1 MRKTMI
7 EKYISVGEKVELY
20 PLERATK
27 GQNEYS
33 KCYLTRINEILSEDR
48 IEILMPMMQSRIV
61 LLAGGIPYT
70 MVIYTPKGL
79 YQCKVQVVDR
89 YRTGNIIMAV
99 VELTTAIK
107 KYQRREYY
115 RYPCAMPLVT
125 RRLEEREKKDLIWDE
140 RLPGTA
146 GLVVDIGGGGV
157 RFITIEDYELE
168 ELIICCFDLEVRGQ
182 NKKMQVLGK
191 VLSKKKVPDEEQK
204 QEFRVQFTNITPAER
219 EEIIQYIFEEE
230 RKQRR
235 KQNW

>member
-1 MRKTMI
+1 M
-7 EKYISVGEKVELY
+7 
-20 PLERATK
+20 
-27 GQNEYS
+27 
-33 KCYLTRINEILSEDR
+33 
-48 IEILMPMMQSRIV
+48 
-61 LLAGGIPYT
+61 
-70 MVIYTPKGL
+70 
-79 YQCKVQVVDR
+79 
-89 YRTGNIIMAV
+89 
-99 VELTTAIK
+99 
-107 KYQRREYY
+107 
-115 RYPCAMPLVT
+115 
-125 RRLEEREKKDLIWDE
+125 
-140 RLPGTA
+140 
-146 GLVVDIGGGGV
+146 VVDIGGGGV